1 MNLPN
6 KLTVLRTLL
15 VPVFLLFLLVSSI
28 PGNYLWAFIVFVA
41 ASLTDFFDGRIA
53 RKNNMVTTFGKFL
66 DPLADKILVTCALVA
81 FTALGL
87 CHPVACIIII
97 ARDYMVSAIRLLA
110 VSDGGKVIAANIWGK
125 IKTALQMV
133 SICAVLLA
141 LHIAVEIERAYFMS
155 NTSIYGFFDLLSPTG
170 VYATV
175 VTASN
180 IAMWVLAA
188 VTALSG
194 AVYLKQNIH
203 LIDTFK

>member
-15 VPVFLLFLLVSSI
+15 VPVFLLFLLTPSI
-28 PGNYLWAFIVFVA
+28 PGNYLWAFVVFAA

-53 RKNNMVTTFGKFL
+53 RKYGMVTTFGKFL
-66 DPLADKILVTCALVA
+66 DPLADKVLVTCALVA

-87 CHPVACIIII
+87 CPPVACILII
-97 ARDYMVSAIRLLA
+97 ARDYMVSAIRLAA
-110 VSDGGKVIAANIWGK
+110 VSGEGKVIAANIWGK
-125 IKTALQMV
+125 IKTALQMLV
-133 SICAVLLA
+133 LCAAMLA
-141 LHIAVEIERAYFMS
+141 LFFVGTGALPAGPVAVAI
-155 NTSIYGFFDLLSPTG
+155 
-170 VYATV
+170 
-175 VTASN
+175 TA
-180 IAMWVLAA
+180 AMWVLAG